1 MTSTLDSGHTAWILM
16 SMAMVQLMLP
26 GLAFFYAGLLH
37 RRSVVTMIMQNFAAM
52 GLIFVLWFLFVF
64 SLCFGETW
72 YFFGSILTYP
82 CFLNVDGEPLKAAN
96 DGEVVVSDIPGLVF
110 AAYQGMFAVIT
121 PALMTGAFA
130 DRLRFKPYLIFIGI
144 WIIVVYAPFCHWIW
158 GGGWM
163 AEWGVKDFAGG
174 IVVHTTAG
182 FSALA
187 AVHFLGSRAKIMK
200 QGKPDNTPHN
210 IPFVAL
216 GTGLLWFG
224 WFGFNG
230 GSALASTGGAAFAAV
245 NSEISASIALMV
257 WLLIEWFRNGKPS
270 LVGVCV
276 GAIAGLAT
284 ITPCAGFIRPWGA
297 FVVGLVAAPFCYG
310 CCELKNKFQ
319 WDDALDVWGVHGMG
333 GALGSLLLG
342 VLADE
347 AVGGVGPSGEF
358 FGKQL
363 AAVLIAAVYSYGA
376 SILILL
382 LIGTMCRLKPS
393 AVEII
398 DMDHSQHGESAYLDA
413 LENDSK
419 YAGTFF
425 AEVAGIDK
433 GKKGDEE
440 AARANETT
448 TTAAFQPGATKP
460 AAAAA
465 AAGDGSA

>member
-1 MTSTLDSGHTAWILM
+1 
-16 SMAMVQLMLP
+16 
-26 GLAFFYAGLLH
+26 
-37 RRSVVTMIMQNFAAM
+37 
-52 GLIFVLWFLFVF
+52 
-64 SLCFGETW
+64 
-72 YFFGSILTYP
+72 
-82 CFLNVDGEPLKAAN
+82 
-96 DGEVVVSDIPGLVF
+96 
-110 AAYQGMFAVIT
+110 
-121 PALMTGAFA
+121 
-130 DRLRFKPYLIFIGI
+130 
-144 WIIVVYAPFCHWIW
+144 
-158 GGGWM
+158 
-163 AEWGVKDFAGG
+163 
-174 IVVHTTAG
+174 VHTTAG

-465 AAGDGSA
+465 AAGDLAGSA